1 MGRLWQTLILSK
13 WHDVFVNIPVES
25 LVHQYQED
33 YYAAIRQSTK
43 LTDSSPF
50 IEFMLRM
57 ILNAIETSSR
67 QNEGLNEGLNLSAVD
82 KAILELIAQ
91 DVFITNIAI
100 SEKLTKS
107 ISTIERHIKMLK
119 ESNLLQ
125 RVGSKKT
132 GHWKILK

>member
-25 LVHQYQED
+25 LVHQYQDD

-67 QNEGLNEGLNLSAVD
+67 QN
-82 KAILELIAQ
+82 
-91 DVFITNIAI
+91 
-100 SEKLTKS
+100 
-107 ISTIERHIKMLK
+107 
-119 ESNLLQ
+119 
-125 RVGSKKT
+125 
-132 GHWKILK
+132 